1 MYVLHVKLIML
12 HVDINKSHIDIIIL
26 HVGAEVWHHRRG
38 YLDVNFDNT
47 ISSNNGESTIIMDLS
62 IHKVV
67 FFNTTSLFGSKPF
80 FIIFH
85 IN

>member
-1 MYVLHVKLIML
+1 MQGTHVNMQILMCCML
-12 HVDINKSHIDIIIL
+12 HVDINKSDIDIIIL

-47 ISSNNGESTIIMDLS
+47 ISSNNGESPIIMDLS

-67 FFNTTSLFGSKPF
+67 FF
-80 FIIFH
+80 
-85 IN
+85 